1 MKTKE
6 NRGKGKG
13 GNKRQLGKN
22 KRVTGKQEKYERER
36 QGKNERRVRVES
48 TSESHQGEMTENC
61 IGRKQERNRGKAKRF
76 GK

>member
-36 QGKNERRVRVES
+36 G
-48 TSESHQGEMTENC
+48 
-61 IGRKQERNRGKAKRF
+61 RGKTR
-76 GK
+76 GE